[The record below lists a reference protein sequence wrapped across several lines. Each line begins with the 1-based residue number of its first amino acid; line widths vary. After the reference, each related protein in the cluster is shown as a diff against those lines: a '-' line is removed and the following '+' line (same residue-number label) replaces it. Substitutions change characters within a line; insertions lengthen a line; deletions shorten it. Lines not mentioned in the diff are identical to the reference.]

1 MTSDTEEVP
10 LSGGMITS
18 GVVRV
23 GATVRRPTGEHSS
36 FVHDLLLHFEAS
48 GVDGV
53 PRYLGLD
60 EHGREILTFVA
71 GDTTT
76 EFKERDWS
84 LEQITAA
91 ARLLRRLHDA
101 TAGTTIAGGAEVVC
115 HNDFTPM
122 NVVFADGLPVGVFDF
137 DQARPGERLRDL
149 AYAAWIWLLG
159 AAVDDR
165 LERQLVLL
173 RGFLDAYGVPADQL
187 HGFGARIATRIDDER
202 RMHDAAGRHIP
213 PGSWLHQEI
222 DWLRARA
229 DDIDRGLALR

>member
-23 GATVRRPTGEHSS
+23 GGTVRRPTGEHSS

-101 TAGTTIAGGAEVVC
+101 TAGTAIAGGAEVVC

-137 DQARPGERLRDL
+137 DQARPGERLRCADRDADRRRAQDARRRRATHPAGEL
-149 AYAAWIWLLG
+149 AASG
-159 AAVDDR
+159 DR
-165 LERQLVLL
+165 L
-173 RGFLDAYGVPADQL
+173 
-187 HGFGARIATRIDDER
+187 
-202 RMHDAAGRHIP
+202 AAGTR
-213 PGSWLHQEI
+213 
-222 DWLRARA
+222 
-229 DDIDRGLALR
+229 